1 MWENGREARERVVSD
16 RVDPVPTL
24 ERELAAR
31 TERIAELEASVAGLR
46 ALLEQLPGV
55 LWSVDR
61 NLRFASSGGAGLANL
76 ELTPDQVTGLSLY
89 DYFGTDDPD
98 HPVIAA
104 HRRAV
109 EGLPSRYE
117 FLWRDRTYLSYVEPL
132 RDPRGAIHGAIGV
145 ALDATDEER
154 ASRALRAA
162 RDELERVASSRTDQ
176 LGAANRR
183 LELEIDQRRHNE
195 ARLGAVTR
203 CLAGLGADVRSN
215 LQRITVVAGETLG
228 GTCAVFQRIEGG
240 RLVTAGSWNVAAG
253 HPVDQPLEGTIA
265 GELIELEGEDRVV
278 LRKLGSSGF
287 LATDPLVRDVRLHT
301 LVAQVVRAERVAVG
315 VLLVGYDEDRNPTG
329 EDRELLAVLAGAI
342 GAQEE
347 RFRAEAAL
355 LGSEAR
361 YRRLVESLHDRL
373 IYARRPDGR
382 FTYTAPSSVF
392 VVGYKPDEIIGHVR
406 ELLTDNPVNVEAER
420 QQEITNEGRTPPPFL
435 VEFFHKD
442 GSRRWLEVSEFP
454 IRDEHGTVVG
464 AEGLARDI
472 TEETRRA
479 AELAESEERF
489 RQLAENIDEVFWM
502 TSITKDRILYVSPA
516 YEVIWGRPRRDLYES
531 ALTWVD
537 AIHPEDRARVRRAAL
552 EDQVRGNYD
561 EEYRVVRPDGSLRWV
576 RDRAFPVRNERGQVY
591 RIAGIAEDITE
602 RKRTEERVRAIVEHA
617 LDAII
622 TIDASGCIHS
632 FNPAAEQTFGYTA
645 DEVVGR
651 SVQVLMPDEIQGRA
665 EGLLRWYLRRGLRT
679 LSEGV
684 GRHKDGTTFP
694 IELSV
699 TALKTDGRRLFTGV
713 VRDITR
719 RKRAEAALVAASR
732 MEATLTLAGGV
743 AHDFNNLMAVV
754 LTNTELL
761 RQNLAGRDEDLE
773 MIDEISELARRG
785 GHLAKQLV
793 AFARGGK
800 SRSLLVDLS
809 EIVQESLT
817 LQRRSIPRGIAIE
830 ITLAPD
836 PWLVEADPTQM
847 GQVVV
852 NLCINAVEAVGERG
866 HIRIETRNLH
876 VDAARAAVSPGLRP
890 GPHVSLRIQDD
901 GVGMDAA
908 TVARVFE
915 PFFTTKFQGRGL
927 GLAATYGIVK
937 NHGGYIA
944 VTSAPGEGST
954 FEVLL
959 PAVKPAQP

>member
-1 MWENGREARERVVSD
+1 MGGDLDERRVND
-16 RVDPVPTL
+16 RTQGIPDSQ
-24 ERELAAR
+24 RELASLG
-31 TERIAELEASVAGLR
+31 ERIAELEASVGGLR

-61 NLRFASSGGAGLANL
+61 SLRFVASGGAGLVAL
-76 ELTPDQVTGLSLY
+76 DLTPNQVVGLSLF
-89 DYFGTDDPD
+89 DYFGTDDPE
-98 HPVIAA
+98 HLAIAA
-104 HRRAV
+104 HRRALD
-109 EGLPSRYE
+109 GTSSRYD
-117 FLWRDRTYLSYVEPL
+117 FRWRDRIYLSYVEPL
-132 RDPRGAIHGAIGV
+132 RDASGQVRGAIGV
-145 ALDATDEER
+145 ALDATDEDR
-154 ASRALRAA
+154 AARALRAA
-162 RDELERVASSRTDQ
+162 HDELERVASTRTDQ
-176 LGAANRR
+176 LASANRR
-183 LELEIDQRRHNE
+183 LELEIDRRRHNE

-203 CLAGLGADVRSN
+203 CLAGLGADVRAN
-215 LQRITVVAGETLG
+215 LQRITVMAGETLG
-228 GTCAVFQRIEGG
+228 GTCAVFQRAENG

-253 HPVDQPLEGTIA
+253 HPADQPLEGTIA
-265 GELIELEGEDRVV
+265 GELIELDGEDRVV
-278 LRKLGSSGF
+278 LRKLRSSGF
-287 LATDPLVRDVRLHT
+287 QATDPLVRNAGLHT
-301 LVAQVVRAERVAVG
+301 VVAQVVRAERVAVG
-315 VLLVGYDEDRNPTG
+315 VLLVGYDDDLNPTG
-329 EDRELLAVLAGAI
+329 EDRELLAVLTGAI

-347 RFRAEAAL
+347 RYRAEAAL
-355 LGSEAR
+355 RGSEER

-373 IYARRPDGR
+373 IYARRPDGV
-382 FTYTAPSSVF
+382 FTYTAPSSVY
-392 VVGYKPDEIIGHVR
+392 VVGYTPDEIIGHVR
-406 ELLTDNPVNVEAER
+406 EHLTENPVNQEAER

-454 IRDEHGTVVG
+454 IRDEHGTVIG

-472 TEETRRA
+472 TEERRRS
-479 AELAESEERF
+479 AELAESEQRF

-502 TSITKDRILYVSPA
+502 TTVDKGRVLYVSPA
-516 YEVIWGRPRRDLYES
+516 YEVIWGRARRELYQS
-531 ALTWVD
+531 AMQWVD
-537 AIHPEDRARVRRAAL
+537 AIHPEDRERVQRAARD
-552 EDQVRGNYD
+552 EQSVGTYD
-561 EEYRVVRPDGSLRWV
+561 EEYRVVRPDGTLRWI

-591 RIAGIAEDITE
+591 RIAGLAEDITE

-622 TIDASGCIHS
+622 TIDASGRIHS

-645 DEVVGR
+645 EEVVG
-651 SVQVLMPDEIQGRA
+651 SNVQVLMPDEIQERS
-665 EGLLRWYLRRGLRT
+665 EGLVRWYLRRGLGT
-679 LSEGV
+679 ISEGV

-699 TALKTDGRRLFTGV
+699 TALKTDERRLYTGV

-761 RQNLAGRDEDLE
+761 RRNLEGRGEDLE

-809 EIVQESLT
+809 EIVRESLT
-817 LQRRSIPRGIAIE
+817 LQRRSIPRGIVIE
-830 ITLAPD
+830 TALAPE

-866 HIRIETRNLH
+866 RIQLETKNVA
-876 VDAARAAVSPGLRP
+876 VDAERAAHSPGLRP
-890 GPHVSLRIQDD
+890 GPHVSLRVTDD

-954 FEVLL
+954 FEVLM
-959 PAVKPAQP
+959 PAVRPEDS